1 MRKAQILQRK
11 LERSKQKNPKRFWW
25 LIDQIQLHNYQIG
38 VEVGSMEGATAHKL
52 LKYCPKLKLICVD
65 LWKHDYAILSDYCK
79 EIYVDWDFDEIKKKF
94 DDNIKPFKRRVT
106 ILQGL
111 SWEMADKVQDGSLD
125 FVFID
130 ADHSYESVK
139 KDIIAWVPKLKPG
152 GLLSGHDIHLE
163 GVLKAVKELTVNW
176 TDTEVNHVWCCKKE
190 DYVH

>member
-1 MRKAQILQRK
+1 MKRNQKRRNRVKANRK
-11 LERSKQKNPKRFWW
+11 KQPKRFWW
-25 LIDQIQLHNYQIG
+25 LISQIQLHNYKIG
-38 VEVGSMEGATAHKL
+38 AEVGCMEGATSSKL
-52 LKYCPKLKLICVD
+52 LKFCPKLKLICVD
-65 LWKHDYAILSDYCK
+65 LWESDYDVLSDYCK
-79 EIYVDWDFDEIKKKF
+79 ETYKDWDFDEIKRRF
-94 DDNIKPFKRRVT
+94 DYVVSPYRHRVT
-106 ILQGL
+106 ELQGL
-111 SWEMADKVQDGSLD
+111 SWEMADRVEDGSLD

-190 DYVH
+190 NYVY

>member
-1 MRKAQILQRK
+1 MKRNQKRRNRVKANRK
-11 LERSKQKNPKRFWW
+11 KQPKRFWW
-25 LIDQIQLHNYQIG
+25 LISQIQLHNYKIG
-38 VEVGSMEGATAHKL
+38 AEVGCMEGATSSKL
-52 LKYCPKLKLICVD
+52 LKFCPKLKLICVD
-65 LWKHDYAILSDYCK
+65 LWESDYDVLSDYCK
-79 EIYVDWDFDEIKKKF
+79 ETYKAWDFDEIKRRF
-94 DDNIKPFKRRVT
+94 DYVVSPYRHRVT
-106 ILQGL
+106 ELQGL
-111 SWEMADKVQDGSLD
+111 SWEMADRVEDGSLD

-190 DYVH
+190 NYVY

>member
-1 MRKAQILQRK
+1 MKRNQKRRNRVKANRK
-11 LERSKQKNPKRFWW
+11 KQPKRFWW
-25 LIDQIQLHNYQIG
+25 LISQIQLHNYKIG
-38 VEVGSMEGATAHKL
+38 AEVGCMEGATSSKL
-52 LKYCPKLKLICVD
+52 LKFCPKLKLICVD
-65 LWKHDYAILSDYCK
+65 LWESDYDVLSDYCK
-79 EIYVDWDFDEIKKKF
+79 ETYKAWDFDEIKRRF
-94 DDNIKPFKRRVT
+94 DYVVSPYRHRVT
-106 ILQGL
+106 ELQGL
-111 SWEMADKVQDGSLD
+111 SWEMADRVEDGSLD

-176 TDTEVNHVWCCKKE
+176 IDTEVNHVWCCKKE